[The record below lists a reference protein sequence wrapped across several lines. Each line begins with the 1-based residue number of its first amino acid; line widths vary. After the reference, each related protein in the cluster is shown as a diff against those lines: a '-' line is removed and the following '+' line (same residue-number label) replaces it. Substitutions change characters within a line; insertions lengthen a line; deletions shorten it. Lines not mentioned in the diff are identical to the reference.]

1 MADIPAANVV
11 KVHRG
16 LESNIVHLVYK
27 VTGDASGITITTA
40 LSRIL
45 CHAVGNVS
53 ETAGYNPQVT
63 WVNAQG
69 GTVVTYGAAPSSSA
83 IHFLHLWGN

>member
-11 KVHRG
+11 LVHRG
-16 LESNIVHLVYK
+16 LESNSLHLVYK
-27 VTGDASGITITTA
+27 ITGDSTGVTFTA
-40 LSRIL
+40 AMNRIL
-45 CHAVGNVS
+45 GHVVGNVS

-69 GTVVTYGAAPSSSA
+69 GTVVTYAAAPAA